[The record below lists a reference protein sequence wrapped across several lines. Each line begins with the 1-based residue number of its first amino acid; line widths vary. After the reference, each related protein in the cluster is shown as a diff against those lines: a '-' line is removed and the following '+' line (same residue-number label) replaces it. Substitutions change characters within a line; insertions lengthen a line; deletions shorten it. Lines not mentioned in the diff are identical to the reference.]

1 MRNEVRNARF
11 PIISRRNG
19 PNRGGARLGSWPW
32 LEFFR
37 QVRQAVWSVNPN
49 LPLADVH
56 ALEYFYRKSMARTSF
71 TLVMLAVPGSMALLL
86 GIVGLYG
93 VIAYSVSQRKREIG
107 IRMALGAQRQELTG
121 MFVRHGLGL
130 TIAGLACGLSAALV
144 LMRLMSSLLFGV
156 GFVDPVT
163 YGAVSAGLVA
173 TAALASYLPS
183 RRVAAVNPVEALR
196 AE

>member
-1 MRNEVRNARF
+1 MGSRRRGQSEDPILAGPRHSCTQLIRTVSDHFHAPPHRGRAFFRRAHDGRF
-11 PIISRRNG
+11 PPGLHSRTVT
-19 PNRGGARLGSWPW
+19 ASS
-32 LEFFR
+32 
-37 QVRQAVWSVNPN
+37 AS
-49 LPLADVH
+49 
-56 ALEYFYRKSMARTSF
+56 
-71 TLVMLAVPGSMALLL
+71 
-86 GIVGLYG
+86 YG

-107 IRMALGAQRQELTG
+107 IRMALGAQRHELTG
-121 MFVRHGLGL
+121 MFVRHGFGL
-130 TIAGLACGLSAALV
+130 TIAGLACGLPAALV
-144 LMRLMSSLLFGV
+144 LMGLMSSLLFGV